1 MAVGTVNRITLV
13 GPLGNE
19 PVIRRSQLGRK
30 IAVIN
35 LVTLCP
41 RTKRKQWHRC
51 VIYLESQAE
60 FAERHLHTGSMIF
73 VEGQLETRKWFQK
86 DGAGKSESWTAE
98 IAVAKLVIL
107 DREHFDDRAFEDE
120 APAVPDTAFKH
131 DDADGFDAPDV
142 APTPLSIKRSAA
154 RFGDGADAEPDR
166 DGKIDASLPWLG

>member
-13 GPLGNE
+13 GPLGND

-51 VIYLESQAE
+51 VIYLESLAE
-60 FAERHLHTGSMIF
+60 FAERHLHRGSMIF

-86 DGAGKSESWTAE
+86 DGAGKSETWTAE
-98 IAVAKLVIL
+98 TVVAKLVIL

-131 DDADGFDAPDV
+131 DD
-142 APTPLSIKRSAA
+142 TL
-154 RFGDGADAEPDR
+154 DAEPD
-166 DGKIDASLPWLG
+166 DKIDAAKLPWLAP

>member
-13 GPLGNE
+13 GPLGDD

-30 IAVIN
+30 IATIN

-41 RTKRKQWHRC
+41 RSKRKQWHRC
-51 VIYLESQAE
+51 VIYLQSQAE
-60 FAERHLHTGSMIF
+60 FAERHLHKGSMLF

-86 DGAGKSESWTAE
+86 DGAGKSESWTVE

-120 APAVPDTAFKH
+120 APAVPDTAAENGDAADTDTAGLSRFLQTP
-131 DDADGFDAPDV
+131 DDADRAR
-142 APTPLSIKRSAA
+142 LRAA
-154 RFGDGADAEPDR
+154 GDDR
-166 DGKIDASLPWLG
+166 RRA